1 MVLYTTPFSTSCL
14 SALHTVSWV
23 LISPCYCLL
32 DRLLTPFT
40 SIKGDKRRRAES
52 RCYVQ
57 LLCIILFTPIYLALL
72 VAALPLAFL
81 GFLLWS
87 PLQSVRRPYIYSR
100 LEDKGPG
107 GGAALLGEWRGTGTG
122 KSFCFATAN
131 LCLLPESLARLNNV
145 FHIQA
150 RAKEIGQRIRNGAS
164 RPQIKIYIDSPTN
177 TSISA
182 ASFSSLVSPQ
192 GSDGVARTVPGS
204 MKRTASVEYKGEVG
218 GRRCSAEEAV
228 NGPASGDP
236 TNSSS
241 LEDACIVRIGGEE
254 GGRPPETEDSAP
266 GSQTKNGG
274 SGGQKGQT
282 PNHSQRDGDSGS
294 LGSPSAS
301 RESLVKVRAGAD
313 GSGGE
318 PGATNSKLLYKASVV
333 KKAAARKRR
342 HPDEAFDHEIS
353 AFFPANLDFLCL
365 QEVFD
370 KRAAAKLK
378 DQLHGYFEYILYD
391 VGVYGCQGCRHCHGC
406 CNFKFLNSG
415 LFFASRYPIM
425 DVAYHCYPNGRWED
439 ALASKGALFLKVQ
452 VGSTPQDQRIVGYI
466 SCTHLQAPPEDSTIR
481 CEQLDL
487 LQDWLADFRKSTS
500 SSSTANP
507 EELVAFDIICG
518 DFNFDNCSS
527 DDKLE
532 QQHSLFA
539 RYKDPCR
546 LGPGEEKSWAIG
558 TLLDTNNLHDEDVC
572 TPDNLQK
579 VLESEEGRR
588 EYLAFPPSKCAGV
601 GTKGRKDLLKGN
613 GRRIDYILLG
623 EEGLGPDWKAE
634 VEEFSFITQLSGLTD
649 HLPVAIRLMVSASEE
664 EAV

>member
-1 MVLYTTPFSTSCL
+1 MVLYTTPFPNSCL
-14 SALHTVSWV
+14 SALHAVSWA
-23 LISPCYCLL
+23 LIFPCYCVV

-40 SIKGDKRRRAES
+40 SISCKKCHRANS
-52 RCYVQ
+52 PCYLQ

-72 VAALPLAFL
+72 VAALPLGFL
-81 GFLLWS
+81 GFLLWF

-100 LEDKGPG
+100 LEDKGQA

-145 FHIQA
+145 FHVQT

-192 GSDGVARTVPGS
+192 GSDGIAQTVAGS
-204 MKRTASVEYKGEVG
+204 IKRTASVEYKGNG
-218 GRRCSAEEAV
+218 GRRPSDEAV
-228 NGPASGDP
+228 NSPASGDP
-236 TNSSS
+236 NNGGS

-254 GGRPPETEDSAP
+254 GCRPPEADDPATGNQAR
-266 GSQTKNGG
+266 NGAAR
-274 SGGQKGQT
+274 GQKGQT
-282 PNHSQRDGDSGS
+282 PNHSQQDGDSGS

-301 RESLVKVRAGAD
+301 RESLVKAQAGAD
-313 GSGGE
+313 GGGGE

-370 KRAAAKLK
+370 TRAAVKLK

-391 VGVYGCQGCRHCHGC
+391 VGVYGCYRSHGC
-406 CNFKFLNSG
+406 CSFKFLNSG

-425 DVAYHCYPNGRWED
+425 EVAYHCYPNGRCSD

-452 VGSTPQDQRIVGYI
+452 VGSTPQDQRIVGYL
-466 SCTHLQAPPEDSTIR
+466 SCTHLQATTEDSAIR

-487 LQDWLADFRKSTS
+487 LQDWLTDFRKSTS
-500 SSSTANP
+500 SSSAANP
-507 EELVAFDIICG
+507 EELVAFDVICG

-532 QQHSLFA
+532 QQHSLFT

-558 TLLDTNNLHDEDVC
+558 TLLDTNNLYDEDVC
-572 TPDNLQK
+572 TPENLQK

-588 EYLAFPPSKCAGV
+588 EYLAFPTSKSSGAGQ
-601 GTKGRKDLLKGN
+601 KGRKDLLKGN
-613 GRRIDYILLG
+613 GRRIDYILHG

-649 HLPVAIRLMVSASEE
+649 HLPVAMRLMVSTGEE
-664 EAV
+664 EA

>member
-1 MVLYTTPFSTSCL
+1 MVLHMSPFPNSCL
-14 SALHTVSWV
+14 STLHAVSWA
-23 LISPCYCLL
+23 LIFPCYWLL
-32 DRLLTPFT
+32 DRLLASFIPTT
-40 SIKGDKRRRAES
+40 YEKRQWAHDP
-52 RCYVQ
+52 CYLQ
-57 LLCIILFTPIYLALL
+57 LLCTALFTPVYLALL
-72 VAALPLAFL
+72 VASLPFAFL

-87 PLQSVRRPYIYSR
+87 PLQSARRPYVYSR
-100 LEDKGPG
+100 LEDKA
-107 GGAALLGEWRGTGTG
+107 GGAALLAEWKGTGTG
-122 KSFCFATAN
+122 RSFCFATAN
-131 LCLLPESLARLNNV
+131 LCLLPDSLARLNNV
-145 FHIQA
+145 FNTQA
-150 RAKEIGQRIRNGAS
+150 RAREIGQRIRNGAS

-192 GSDGVARTVPGS
+192 GGDGTARAVPGS
-204 MKRTASVEYKGEVG
+204 IRRTASVEYKGD
-218 GRRCSAEEAV
+218 EAA
-228 NGPASGDP
+228 NGPAPGDP
-236 TNSSS
+236 ADSGS

-254 GGRPPETEDSAP
+254 GARPPEADE
-266 GSQTKNGG
+266 SQARRGAG
-274 SGGQKGQT
+274 GGQRGQT

-301 RESLVKVRAGAD
+301 RESLVKPRAGAD
-313 GSGGE
+313 GGGGD
-318 PGATNSKLLYKASVV
+318 PGATNSKLLHKASVA
-333 KKAAARKRR
+333 KKAAARRRR

-378 DQLHGYFEYILYD
+378 DQLHGYFEYILHD
-391 VGVYGCQGCRHCHGC
+391 VGVYGCRGC
-406 CNFKFLNSG
+406 CSFKCLNSG

-425 DVAYHCYPNGRWED
+425 DVAYHCYPNGHGFD

-466 SCTHLQAPPEDSTIR
+466 SCTHLHAPPEDSAIR

-507 EELVAFDIICG
+507 EELVAFEVICG
-518 DFNFDNCSS
+518 DLNFDNCSS

-532 QQHSLFA
+532 QQHSLFT
-539 RYKDPCR
+539 RLKDPCR

-558 TLLDTNNLHDEDVC
+558 TLLDTDGLYDEDVC

-588 EYLAFPPSKCAGV
+588 EYLAFPTSKSSGAGQ
-601 GTKGRKDLLKGN
+601 KGRKDLLKGN
-613 GRRIDYILLG
+613 GRRIDYMLFS
-623 EEGLGPDWKAE
+623 EEGLCPDWKVE

-649 HLPVAIRLMVSASEE
+649 HLPVAMRLMVSAAEE
-664 EAV
+664 EA

>member
-1 MVLYTTPFSTSCL
+1 MVLYTTPFPNSCL
-14 SALHTVSWV
+14 SALHAVSWA
-23 LISPCYCLL
+23 LIFPCYWLA
-32 DRLLTPFT
+32 DRLLASFIPTTFE
-40 SIKGDKRRRAES
+40 KRQRADDP
-52 RCYVQ
+52 CYLQ
-57 LLCIILFTPIYLALL
+57 LLCTVLFTPVYLALL
-72 VAALPLAFL
+72 VASLPFAFL

-87 PLQSVRRPYIYSR
+87 PLQSARRPYIYSR
-100 LEDKGPG
+100 LEDKGPT
-107 GGAALLGEWRGTGTG
+107 GGAALLSEWKGTGPG

-131 LCLLPESLARLNNV
+131 LCLLPDSLARLNNV
-145 FHIQA
+145 FNTQA

-192 GSDGVARTVPGS
+192 GSDGVPRAVPGS
-204 MKRTASVEYKGEVG
+204 IKRTASVEYKGEG
-218 GRRCSAEEAV
+218 GHHPSDEAA
-228 NGPASGDP
+228 NGLASGDP
-236 TNSSS
+236 ADGGN
-241 LEDACIVRIGGEE
+241 LEDACIVRFGGDE
-254 GGRPPETEDSAP
+254 GGRPPEAVDP
-266 GSQTKNGG
+266 PNGG
-274 SGGQKGQT
+274 QARNGAGGGPRGQT

-301 RESLVKVRAGAD
+301 RESLVKGRAGAD
-313 GSGGE
+313 GGSGE
-318 PGATNSKLLYKASVV
+318 PGSNSKLPYKASVV
-333 KKAAARKRR
+333 KRAAARRRR
-342 HPDEAFDHEIS
+342 HPDEAFDHEVS

-391 VGVYGCQGCRHCHGC
+391 VGVYGCHGC
-406 CNFKFLNSG
+406 CSFKCLNSG

-425 DVAYHCYPNGRWED
+425 DVAYHCYPNGRFSD
-439 ALASKGALFLKVQ
+439 SLASKGALYLKVQ

-466 SCTHLQAPPEDSTIR
+466 SCTHLHALAEDSDIR
-481 CEQLDL
+481 CEQLNM

-500 SSSTANP
+500 SSSAANP
-507 EELVAFDIICG
+507 EELVAFDVICG

-532 QQHSLFA
+532 QQHSLFT

-546 LGPGEEKSWAIG
+546 LGPGEEKPWAIG
-558 TLLDTNNLHDEDVC
+558 TLLDQDGLYDEEVC

-588 EYLAFPPSKCAGV
+588 EYLAFPTSKSPG
-601 GTKGRKDLLKGN
+601 GGQKGRKELLKGN
-613 GRRIDYILLG
+613 GRRIDYMLHG
-623 EEGLGPDWKAE
+623 EEGLCPDWKAE

-649 HLPVAIRLMVSASEE
+649 HLPVAMRLMVSAGDD
-664 EAV
+664 EA

>member
-1 MVLYTTPFSTSCL
+1 MVLYTTPFPNSCL
-14 SALHTVSWV
+14 SALHSVSWA
-23 LISPCYCLL
+23 LIFPCYWLV
-32 DRLLTPFT
+32 DRLVASFKPTT
-40 SIKGDKRRRAES
+40 YEKRQQADDP
-52 RCYVQ
+52 CYLQ
-57 LLCIILFTPIYLALL
+57 LLCTVLFTPVYLALL
-72 VAALPLAFL
+72 VASLPFAFL

-87 PLQSVRRPYIYSR
+87 PLQSARRPYIYSR

-107 GGAALLGEWRGTGTG
+107 GGAALLSEWKGTGPG
-122 KSFCFATAN
+122 KSFCFASAN
-131 LCLLPESLARLNNV
+131 LCLLPDSLARYNNL
-145 FHIQA
+145 FNTQA

-192 GSDGVARTVPGS
+192 GGDGVSRGVPGS
-204 MKRTASVEYKGEVG
+204 IKRTASVEYKGDS
-218 GRRCSAEEAV
+218 GRHPGDEAA

-236 TNSSS
+236 GDGGN
-241 LEDACIVRIGGEE
+241 LEDACIVRIGSEE
-254 GGRPPETEDSAP
+254 AGRLPEVDDPSTGVQARNGAS
-266 GSQTKNGG
+266 GG
-274 SGGQKGQT
+274 SRGQT

-301 RESLVKVRAGAD
+301 RESLVKARAGGD
-313 GSGGE
+313 SGSVE
-318 PGATNSKLLYKASVV
+318 PGATNNSKLPYKASVV
-333 KKAAARKRR
+333 KKATARKRR
-342 HPDEAFDHEIS
+342 HPDEAFDHEVS

-378 DQLHGYFEYILYD
+378 ERLHGYFEYILYD
-391 VGVYGCQGCRHCHGC
+391 VGVYGCRGC
-406 CNFKFLNSG
+406 CSFKFFNSG

-425 DVAYHCYPNGRWED
+425 DVAYHCYPNGQGTD

-466 SCTHLQAPPEDSTIR
+466 SCTHLHALPEDSAIR
-481 CEQLDL
+481 CEQLDM

-507 EELVAFDIICG
+507 DELVAFDVICG

-532 QQHSLFA
+532 QQHSLFT

-558 TLLDTNNLHDEDVC
+558 TLLDTDGLYDEDVS

-588 EYLAFPPSKCAGV
+588 EYLAFPTSKSPG
-601 GTKGRKDLLKGN
+601 GGQKGRKDLLKGN
-613 GRRIDYILLG
+613 GRRIDYLLHA
-623 EEGLGPDWKAE
+623 EEGLCPDWKAE
-634 VEEFSFITQLSGLTD
+634 VEEFIFVTQLSGLTD
-649 HLPVAIRLMVSASEE
+649 HLPVAMRLTVSSGEE
-664 EAV
+664 EA

>member
-1 MVLYTTPFSTSCL
+1 MVLYTTPFPNSCL
-14 SALHTVSWV
+14 SALHTVSWA
-23 LISPCYCLL
+23 LIFPCYWLL
-32 DRLLTPFT
+32 DRLLALFIPDPCQ
-40 SIKGDKRRRAES
+40 K
-52 RCYVQ
+52 YQ
-57 LLCIILFTPIYLALL
+57 LLCIVLFTPIYLGFL
-72 VAALPLAFL
+72 VTSLPFAFL

-100 LEDKGPG
+100 REDKSLA
-107 GGAALLGEWRGTGTG
+107 GGAALLSEWKGAGPG

-131 LCLLPESLARLNNV
+131 VCLLPDSLARHNNV
-145 FHIQA
+145 FNTQA
-150 RAKEIGQRIRNGAS
+150 RAKEIGHRIRNGAS

-192 GSDGVARTVPGS
+192 GSDGMARAIPGS
-204 MKRTASVEYKGEVG
+204 IKRTASVEYKGNG
-218 GRRCSAEEAV
+218 GRHPTDEAA

-236 TNSSS
+236 ADCGS
-241 LEDACIVRIGGEE
+241 LENACIVRISGDE
-254 GGRPPETEDSAP
+254 GSRLPEADDSAA
-266 GSQTKNGG
+266 
-274 SGGQKGQT
+274 GGQARNGAGGGPRGQM

-301 RESLVKVRAGAD
+301 RESLVKAKAGLD

-318 PGATNSKLLYKASVV
+318 PGAAHGKAPHKASVV
-333 KKAAARKRR
+333 KKPAARKRR

-370 KRAAAKLK
+370 KRAATKLK

-391 VGVYGCQGCRHCHGC
+391 VGVYGCQGCC
-406 CNFKFLNSG
+406 CFKCFNSG

-425 DVAYHCYPNGRWED
+425 DVAYHCYTNGKGSD
-439 ALASKGALFLKVQ
+439 SLASKGALFLKVQ
-452 VGSTPQDQRIVGYI
+452 VGSTLQDQRIVGYI
-466 SCTHLQAPPEDSTIR
+466 TCTHLHALEDDSAIR
-481 CEQLDL
+481 CEQLDML
-487 LQDWLADFRKSTS
+487 LDWLADFRKSTS

-507 EELVAFDIICG
+507 EELVAFDIVCG
-518 DFNFDNCSS
+518 DLNFDNCSS

-532 QQHSLFA
+532 QQHSLFT
-539 RYKDPCR
+539 RFKDPCR
-546 LGPGEEKSWAIG
+546 LGPGEEKPWAIG
-558 TLLDTNNLHDEDVC
+558 TMLDQDGLNDEDVS

-588 EYLAFPPSKCAGV
+588 EYLAFPTSKSPGAYQ
-601 GTKGRKDLLKGN
+601 KGRKDALKGN
-613 GRRIDYILLG
+613 GRRLDYMLYG
-623 EEGLGPDWKAE
+623 EEGLCPDWKAE

-649 HLPVAIRLMVSASEE
+649 HLPVAMRLLVSTGEE
-664 EAV
+664 EA

>member
-1 MVLYTTPFSTSCL
+1 MVLYTTPFPNSCL
-14 SALHTVSWV
+14 SALHSVSWAF
-23 LISPCYCLL
+23 IFPCYWLA
-32 DRLLTPFT
+32 DRLVASFSPTTFE
-40 SIKGDKRRRAES
+40 KRQWADYP
-52 RCYVQ
+52 CYLQV
-57 LLCIILFTPIYLALL
+57 LCTAFCIPIYLALL
-72 VAALPLAFL
+72 VTSLPFAFL
-81 GFLLWS
+81 GFLLWC
-87 PLQSVRRPYIYSR
+87 PLQSARRPYIYSR
-100 LEDKGPG
+100 LEDKSAA
-107 GGAALLGEWRGTGTG
+107 GGAALLSEWKGTGPG
-122 KSFCFATAN
+122 QSFCFTTAN
-131 LCLLPESLARLNNV
+131 LCLLPDSLARCNNV
-145 FHIQA
+145 FNTQA

-182 ASFSSLVSPQ
+182 ASFSSLASPQ
-192 GSDGVARTVPGS
+192 SGDGTARAIPGS
-204 MKRTASVEYKGEVG
+204 IKRTASVEYKGDS
-218 GRRCSAEEAV
+218 GRHPGDEAA
-228 NGPASGDP
+228 NGPASGEPVDSGSP
-236 TNSSS
+236 
-241 LEDACIVRIGGEE
+241 EDACIVRIGGED
-254 GGRPPETEDSAP
+254 GGRHSEADDSVAGGQARNGAGR
-266 GSQTKNGG
+266 GSQ
-274 SGGQKGQT
+274 GQT
-282 PNHSQRDGDSGS
+282 PNHSQQDGDSGS

-301 RESLVKVRAGAD
+301 RESLVKARATAE
-313 GSGGE
+313 GSGE
-318 PGATNSKLLYKASVV
+318 PGTTNSKLPLKASLV

-342 HPDEAFDHEIS
+342 HPDEAFDHEVS

-391 VGVYGCQGCRHCHGC
+391 VGVYGCHGC
-406 CNFKFLNSG
+406 CSFKFLNSG

-425 DVAYHCYPNGRWED
+425 DVAYHCYPNGRRSD
-439 ALASKGALFLKVQ
+439 GLASKGALFLKVQ
-452 VGSTPQDQRIVGYI
+452 VRSTPQDQRIVGYI
-466 SCTHLQAPPEDSTIR
+466 SCTHLHALAEDSAIR

-507 EELVAFDIICG
+507 EELVAFDVICG

-532 QQHSLFA
+532 QQHPLFT

-558 TLLDTNNLHDEDVC
+558 TLLDTDNLYDEEVC

-588 EYLAFPPSKCAGV
+588 EYLAFPTSKSPGAGQ
-601 GTKGRKDLLKGN
+601 KGRKDLLKGN
-613 GRRIDYILLG
+613 GRRIDYMLYA
-623 EEGLGPDWKAE
+623 EEGLCPDWKAE

-649 HLPVAIRLMVSASEE
+649 HLPVAMRLMVSAGEE
-664 EAV
+664 ES

>member
-1 MVLYTTPFSTSCL
+1 MVLYTTPFPNSCL
-14 SALHTVSWV
+14 SALHAVSWA
-23 LISPCYCLL
+23 LIFPCYWLA
-32 DRLLTPFT
+32 DRLLASFIPTT
-40 SIKGDKRRRAES
+40 YEKRQRADDP
-52 RCYVQ
+52 CYLQ
-57 LLCIILFTPIYLALL
+57 LLCTLLFTPVYLALL
-72 VAALPLAFL
+72 VASLPFAFL

-87 PLQSVRRPYIYSR
+87 PLQSARRPYIYSR
-100 LEDKGPG
+100 LEDKGSA
-107 GGAALLGEWRGTGTG
+107 GGAALLNEWKGTGPG

-131 LCLLPESLARLNNV
+131 LCLLPDSLARLNNV
-145 FHIQA
+145 FNTQA

-192 GSDGVARTVPGS
+192 GSDGVPRAVPGS
-204 MKRTASVEYKGEVG
+204 IKRTASVEYKGESG
-218 GRRCSAEEAV
+218 HHPSDEAA
-228 NGPASGDP
+228 NGLASGDP
-236 TNSSS
+236 ADGSC
-241 LEDACIVRIGGEE
+241 LEDACIVRISGDE
-254 GGRPPETEDSAP
+254 GGRPPEAIDSPA
-266 GSQTKNGG
+266 GGQARNGA
-274 SGGQKGQT
+274 SGGPRGQT

-294 LGSPSAS
+294 LGSPSTS
-301 RESLVKVRAGAD
+301 RESLVKARAGAD
-313 GSGGE
+313 GGSGE
-318 PGATNSKLLYKASVV
+318 PGANNKLPYKASVV
-333 KKAAARKRR
+333 KKAAARRRR
-342 HPDEAFDHEIS
+342 HPDEAFDHEVS

-378 DQLHGYFEYILYD
+378 EQLHGYFEYILYD
-391 VGVYGCQGCRHCHGC
+391 VGVYGCHGC
-406 CNFKFLNSG
+406 CSFKCLNSG

-425 DVAYHCYPNGRWED
+425 DVAYHCYPNGRLSD
-439 ALASKGALFLKVQ
+439 SLASKGALYLKVQ

-466 SCTHLQAPPEDSTIR
+466 SCTHLHALAEDSDIR
-481 CEQLDL
+481 CEQLNM

-532 QQHSLFA
+532 QQHSLFT

-546 LGPGEEKSWAIG
+546 LGPGEEKPWAIG
-558 TLLDTNNLHDEDVC
+558 TLLDKDGLYDEEVC

-588 EYLAFPPSKCAGV
+588 EYLAFPTSKSPG
-601 GTKGRKDLLKGN
+601 GGQKGRKDLLKGN
-613 GRRIDYILLG
+613 GRRIDYMLHG
-623 EEGLGPDWKAE
+623 EEGLCPDWKAE

-649 HLPVAIRLMVSASEE
+649 HLPVAMRLMVSAGED
-664 EAV
+664 EA

>member
-1 MVLYTTPFSTSCL
+1 MVLYTTPFPTSCL
-14 SALHTVSWV
+14 SALHAVSWA
-23 LISPCYCLL
+23 LIFPCYWLL
-32 DRLLTPFT
+32 DRLLAAFIPATCE
-40 SIKGDKRRRAES
+40 KRQRPDDP
-52 RCYVQ
+52 CYLQ
-57 LLCIILFTPIYLALL
+57 LLCSHLFTPVYLALL
-72 VAALPLAFL
+72 VAALPFAFL

-100 LEDKGPG
+100 LEDKSPA
-107 GGAALLGEWRGTGTG
+107 GGAVLLSEWKGTGAG

-131 LCLLPESLARLNNV
+131 LCLLPNSIAKTNNL
-145 FHIQA
+145 FNTQA
-150 RAKEIGQRIRNGAS
+150 RAKEIGQRIRNGAA

-192 GSDGVARTVPGS
+192 GGDGVVRAVPGS
-204 MKRTASVEYKGEVG
+204 IKRTASVEYKGDG
-218 GRRCSAEEAV
+218 GRHSSEEAA

-236 TNSSS
+236 ADGAT

-254 GGRPPETEDSAP
+254 GGRPPEVDEPVT
-266 GSQTKNGG
+266 GSQARNGA
-274 SGGQKGQT
+274 SGGPRGQT
-282 PNHSQRDGDSGS
+282 PNHNQRDGDSGS

-301 RESLVKVRAGAD
+301 RESL
-313 GSGGE
+313 
-318 PGATNSKLLYKASVV
+318 ASVV

-342 HPDEAFDHEIS
+342 HPDEAFDHEVS

-378 DQLHGYFEYILYD
+378 DQRQGVLEKRAPAKLKDQLHGYFEYILYD
-391 VGVYGCQGCRHCHGC
+391 VGVYGCPSCCR
-406 CNFKFLNSG
+406 FKFLNSG

-425 DVAYHCYPNGRWED
+425 DVAYHCYPNGQSFD

-466 SCTHLQAPPEDSTIR
+466 ACTHLHAIAEDSAIR

-500 SSSTANP
+500 SSSAANP
-507 EELVAFDIICG
+507 DELVAFDVFCG
-518 DFNFDNCSS
+518 DLNFDNCSS
-527 DDKLE
+527 EDKLE
-532 QQHSLFA
+532 QQHSLFT

-558 TLLDTNNLHDEDVC
+558 TLLDTDGLYDEDVS
-572 TPDNLQK
+572 TPENLQK

-588 EYLAFPPSKCAGV
+588 EYLAFPTSKSPGAGQ
-601 GTKGRKDLLKGN
+601 KGRKDLLKGN
-613 GRRIDYILLG
+613 GRRIDYMLYA
-623 EEGLGPDWKAE
+623 EEGLCPDWKAE

-649 HLPVAIRLMVSASEE
+649 HLPVAMRLMVSAGEE
-664 EAV
+664 EA

>member
-1 MVLYTTPFSTSCL
+1 MVLYTAPFPNSCL
-14 SALHTVSWV
+14 SALHAVSWA
-23 LISPCYCLL
+23 LLFPCYWLA
-32 DRLLTPFT
+32 DRLVASFIPTT
-40 SIKGDKRRRAES
+40 YEKRQRADDP
-52 RCYVQ
+52 CYLQ
-57 LLCIILFTPIYLALL
+57 LLCTVLFTPVYLALL
-72 VAALPLAFL
+72 VASLPFAFV

-87 PLQSVRRPYIYSR
+87 PLQSARRPYIYSR
-100 LEDKGPG
+100 LEDKGPA
-107 GGAALLGEWRGTGTG
+107 GGAALLSEWKGTGPG

-131 LCLLPESLARLNNV
+131 LCLLPDSLARLNNV
-145 FHIQA
+145 FNTQA

-192 GSDGVARTVPGS
+192 GSDGVARAVPGS
-204 MKRTASVEYKGEVG
+204 IKRTASVEYKGD
-218 GRRCSAEEAV
+218 EAA
-228 NGPASGDP
+228 NGPASGEP
-236 TNSSS
+236 AEGGS
-241 LEDACIVRIGGEE
+241 LEDACIVRIGGGGEE
-254 GGRPPETEDSAP
+254 GGRPPEADDAAT
-266 GSQTKNGG
+266 
-274 SGGQKGQT
+274 GGQARNGAGGAPQGQT

-301 RESLVKVRAGAD
+301 RESLVKVRAAAD
-313 GSGGE
+313 SGGSGE
-318 PGATNSKLLYKASVV
+318 PGATNSKLPYKASGV

-342 HPDEAFDHEIS
+342 HPDEAFDHEVS

-391 VGVYGCQGCRHCHGC
+391 VGVYGCQGCCS
-406 CNFKFLNSG
+406 FKCLNSG

-425 DVAYHCYPNGRWED
+425 DVAYHCYPNGRRSD
-439 ALASKGALFLKVQ
+439 GLASKGALFLKVQ
-452 VGSTPQDQRIVGYI
+452 VGSTPQDQRTVGYI
-466 SCTHLQAPPEDSTIR
+466 SCTHLHALPEDSAIR

-507 EELVAFDIICG
+507 EELVAFDVICG

-532 QQHSLFA
+532 QQHSLFTH
-539 RYKDPCR
+539 YKDPCR

-558 TLLDTNNLHDEDVC
+558 TLLDTDNLYDEEVC

-588 EYLAFPPSKCAGV
+588 EYLAFPTSKSPGV
-601 GTKGRKDLLKGN
+601 GQKGRKDLLKGN
-613 GRRIDYILLG
+613 GRRIDYMLYA
-623 EEGLGPDWKAE
+623 EEGLCPDWKAE

-649 HLPVAIRLMVSASEE
+649 HLPVAMRLMVSAGEE
-664 EAV
+664 EA

>member
-1 MVLYTTPFSTSCL
+1 MVLHTTPFPNSCL
-14 SALHTVSWV
+14 SALHALSWA
-23 LISPCYCLL
+23 LIFPCYWLL
-32 DRLLTPFT
+32 DRFLASFIPTT
-40 SIKGDKRRRAES
+40 YEKRQRADDP
-52 RCYVQ
+52 CYLQ
-57 LLCIILFTPIYLALL
+57 LLCTALFTPVYLALL
-72 VAALPLAFL
+72 VASLPFAFL

-87 PLQSVRRPYIYSR
+87 PLQSARRPYIYSR
-100 LEDKGPG
+100 LEDKA
-107 GGAALLGEWRGTGTG
+107 GGAALLAEWKGTGTG
-122 KSFCFATAN
+122 KSFCFTTAN
-131 LCLLPESLARLNNV
+131 LCLLPNSLARLNNV
-145 FHIQA
+145 FNTQA

-192 GSDGVARTVPGS
+192 GGDGTARAVPGS
-204 MKRTASVEYKGEVG
+204 IRRTASVEYK
-218 GRRCSAEEAV
+218 SDEAA

-236 TNSSS
+236 ADSGS

-254 GGRPPETEDSAP
+254 GGQLPDTDDPAS
-266 GSQTKNGG
+266 GSHARKATGG
-274 SGGQKGQT
+274 GPKGQT

-301 RESLVKVRAGAD
+301 RESLVKSRAAAD
-313 GSGGE
+313 GSGGD
-318 PGATNSKLLYKASVV
+318 PGATNSKLLYKTSVV

-391 VGVYGCQGCRHCHGC
+391 VGVYSCRGC
-406 CNFKFLNSG
+406 CSFKFLNSG
-415 LFFASRYPIM
+415 LFFASRYPIL
-425 DVAYHCYPNGRWED
+425 DVAYHCYPNGRGFD

-466 SCTHLQAPPEDSTIR
+466 SCTHLHALPEDSAIR

-507 EELVAFDIICG
+507 EELVAFDVICG
-518 DFNFDNCSS
+518 DLNFDNCSS

-532 QQHSLFA
+532 QQHSLFTH
-539 RYKDPCR
+539 YKDPCR

-558 TLLDTNNLHDEDVC
+558 TLLDTDGLYDEDVC

-588 EYLAFPPSKCAGV
+588 EYLAFPTSKSPGAGQ
-601 GTKGRKDLLKGN
+601 KGRKDLLKGN
-613 GRRIDYILLG
+613 GRRIDYMLFS
-623 EEGLGPDWKAE
+623 EEGLCLDWKVE

-649 HLPVAIRLMVSASEE
+649 HLPVAMRLMVSAGEE
-664 EAV
+664 EA

>member
-1 MVLYTTPFSTSCL
+1 MVLYTTPFPNSCL
-14 SALHTVSWV
+14 SALHAVSWA
-23 LISPCYCLL
+23 LIFPCYWLV
-32 DRLLTPFT
+32 DRLVAPFIPT
-40 SIKGDKRRRAES
+40 TYETRQRADD
-52 RCYVQ
+52 CCCLQ
-57 LLCIILFTPIYLALL
+57 LLCSYLFTPVYLALL
-72 VAALPLAFL
+72 VASLPFAFL
-81 GFLLWS
+81 GFLFWS
-87 PLQSVRRPYIYSR
+87 PLQSARRPYIYSR
-100 LEDKGPG
+100 LEDKGPA
-107 GGAALLGEWRGTGTG
+107 GGAALLSEWKGTGPG

-145 FHIQA
+145 FNTQA
-150 RAKEIGQRIRNGAS
+150 RAKEIGQRIRNGAN

-192 GSDGVARTVPGS
+192 GSDGVARAVPGS
-204 MKRTASVEYKGEVG
+204 IKRTASVEYKGDS
-218 GRRCSAEEAV
+218 GRHHSDEAA
-228 NGPASGDP
+228 NGLASGDP
-236 TNSSS
+236 ADSGS
-241 LEDACIVRIGGEE
+241 LEDACIVRIGGDE
-254 GGRPPETEDSAP
+254 GGRPPEADDLAT
-266 GSQTKNGG
+266 
-274 SGGQKGQT
+274 GGQARNEAGRGSRGQT

-294 LGSPSAS
+294 LGSHSAS
-301 RESLVKVRAGAD
+301 RESLVKARAGAD
-313 GSGGE
+313 SSSGE
-318 PGATNSKLLYKASVV
+318 PGATNSKLPYKASVV

-391 VGVYGCQGCRHCHGC
+391 VGVYGCQGCCT
-406 CNFKFLNSG
+406 FKFLNSG

-425 DVAYHCYPNGRWED
+425 DVAYHCYPNGRCSD
-439 ALASKGALFLKVQ
+439 GLASKGALFLKVQ

-466 SCTHLQAPPEDSTIR
+466 SCTHLHALPEDSAIR

-500 SSSTANP
+500 SSSAANP
-507 EELVAFDIICG
+507 EELVVFDVICG

-532 QQHSLFA
+532 QQHSLFT

-546 LGPGEEKSWAIG
+546 LGPGEEKPWAIG
-558 TLLDTNNLHDEDVC
+558 TLLETAGLYDEDVC
-572 TPDNLQK
+572 TPENLQK

-588 EYLAFPPSKCAGV
+588 EYLAFPTSKSPGAGQ
-601 GTKGRKDLLKGN
+601 KGRKDLLKGN
-613 GRRIDYILLG
+613 GRRIDYMLYT
-623 EEGLGPDWKAE
+623 EEGLCLDWKAE
-634 VEEFSFITQLSGLTD
+634 VEEFTFVTQLSGLTD
-649 HLPVAIRLMVSASEE
+649 HLPVAMRLMVSAVEE
-664 EAV
+664 EA

>member
-1 MVLYTTPFSTSCL
+1 MVLYTAPFPNSCL
-14 SALHTVSWV
+14 SALHAVSWA
-23 LISPCYCLL
+23 LLFPCYWLA
-32 DRLLTPFT
+32 DRLVASFIPTT
-40 SIKGDKRRRAES
+40 YEKRQRADDP
-52 RCYVQ
+52 CYLQ
-57 LLCIILFTPIYLALL
+57 LLCTVLFTPIYLALL
-72 VAALPLAFL
+72 VASLPFAFV

-87 PLQSVRRPYIYSR
+87 PLQSARRPYIYSR
-100 LEDKGPG
+100 LEDQGSAS
-107 GGAALLGEWRGTGTG
+107 GAALLSEWKGTGPG

-131 LCLLPESLARLNNV
+131 LCLLPDSLARLNNV
-145 FHIQA
+145 FNTQA
-150 RAKEIGQRIRNGAS
+150 RAREIGQRIRNGAS

-192 GSDGVARTVPGS
+192 GSDGVARAVPGS
-204 MKRTASVEYKGEVG
+204 IKRTASVEYKGDG
-218 GRRCSAEEAV
+218 GRHPSEEAA

-236 TNSSS
+236 AEGVG

-254 GGRPPETEDSAP
+254 GGRPPEADDPAAA
-266 GSQTKNGG
+266 GGQTRNGAGG
-274 SGGQKGQT
+274 SPQGQT

-301 RESLVKVRAGAD
+301 RESLVKTRAAD
-313 GSGGE
+313 GGGSGE
-318 PGATNSKLLYKASVV
+318 PGATNSKFPYKASGV
-333 KKAAARKRR
+333 KKAAARRRR
-342 HPDEAFDHEIS
+342 HPDEAFDHEVS

-391 VGVYGCQGCRHCHGC
+391 VGVYGCQGCCS
-406 CNFKFLNSG
+406 FKFLNSG

-425 DVAYHCYPNGRWED
+425 DVAYHCYPNGRRSD
-439 ALASKGALFLKVQ
+439 GLASKGALFLKVQ

-466 SCTHLQAPPEDSTIR
+466 SCTHLHALPEDSAIR

-507 EELVAFDIICG
+507 EELVAFDVICG
-518 DFNFDNCSS
+518 DLNFDNCSS

-532 QQHSLFA
+532 QQHSLFTH
-539 RYKDPCR
+539 YKDPCR

-558 TLLDTNNLHDEDVC
+558 TLLDTDNLYDEEVC

-588 EYLAFPPSKCAGV
+588 EYLAFPTSKSPGAGQ
-601 GTKGRKDLLKGN
+601 KGRKDLLKGN
-613 GRRIDYILLG
+613 GRRIDYILYA
-623 EEGLGPDWKAE
+623 EEGLWPDWKAE

-649 HLPVAIRLMVSASEE
+649 HLPVAMRLMVSAGEE
-664 EAV
+664 EA

>member
-1 MVLYTTPFSTSCL
+1 MVLYTTPFPNSCL
-14 SALHTVSWV
+14 SALHSVSWA
-23 LISPCYCLL
+23 LIFPCYWLV
-32 DRLLTPFT
+32 DRLVASFKPTT
-40 SIKGDKRRRAES
+40 YEKRQQADDP
-52 RCYVQ
+52 CYLQ
-57 LLCIILFTPIYLALL
+57 LLCTVLFTPVYLALL
-72 VAALPLAFL
+72 VASLPFAFL

-87 PLQSVRRPYIYSR
+87 PLQSARRPYIYSR

-107 GGAALLGEWRGTGTG
+107 GGAALLSEWKGTGPG
-122 KSFCFATAN
+122 KSFCFASAN
-131 LCLLPESLARLNNV
+131 LCLLPDSLARYNNL
-145 FHIQA
+145 FNTQA

-192 GSDGVARTVPGS
+192 GGDGVSRGVPGS
-204 MKRTASVEYKGEVG
+204 IKRTASVEYKGDG
-218 GRRCSAEEAV
+218 GRHPSDEAA

-236 TNSSS
+236 GDGGN

-254 GGRPPETEDSAP
+254 GGRLPEVDDPPTGVQARNGAS
-266 GSQTKNGG
+266 GG
-274 SGGQKGQT
+274 SRGQT
-282 PNHSQRDGDSGS
+282 PNHNQRDGDSGS

-301 RESLVKVRAGAD
+301 RESLVKTRAGGD
-313 GSGGE
+313 SGSVE
-318 PGATNSKLLYKASVV
+318 PGATNNSKLPYKTSVV
-333 KKAAARKRR
+333 KKATARKRR
-342 HPDEAFDHEIS
+342 HPDEAFDHEVS

-378 DQLHGYFEYILYD
+378 ERLHGYFEYILYD
-391 VGVYGCQGCRHCHGC
+391 VGVYGCRGC
-406 CNFKFLNSG
+406 CSFKFFNSG

-425 DVAYHCYPNGRWED
+425 DVAYHCYPNGRGSD
-439 ALASKGALFLKVQ
+439 SLASKGALFLKVQ

-466 SCTHLQAPPEDSTIR
+466 SCTHLHALPEDSAIR
-481 CEQLDL
+481 CEQLDM

-507 EELVAFDIICG
+507 DELVAFDVICG
-518 DFNFDNCSS
+518 DLNFDNCSS

-532 QQHSLFA
+532 QQHSLFT

-546 LGPGEEKSWAIG
+546 LGPGDEKSWAIG
-558 TLLDTNNLHDEDVC
+558 TLLDTDGLYDEDVS

-588 EYLAFPPSKCAGV
+588 EYLAFPTSKSPG
-601 GTKGRKDLLKGN
+601 GGQKGRKDLLKGN
-613 GRRIDYILLG
+613 GRRIDYLLHA
-623 EEGLGPDWKAE
+623 EEGLCPDWKAE
-634 VEEFSFITQLSGLTD
+634 VEEFIFVTQLSGLTD
-649 HLPVAIRLMVSASEE
+649 HLPVAMRLMVSSGED
-664 EAV
+664 EA

>member
-1 MVLYTTPFSTSCL
+1 MVLYTAPFPNSCL
-14 SALHTVSWV
+14 SALHAVSWA
-23 LISPCYCLL
+23 LLFPCYWLA
-32 DRLLTPFT
+32 DRLVASFIPTT
-40 SIKGDKRRRAES
+40 YEKRQRADDP
-52 RCYVQ
+52 CYLQ
-57 LLCIILFTPIYLALL
+57 LLCTVLFTPVYLALL
-72 VAALPLAFL
+72 VASLPFAFV

-87 PLQSVRRPYIYSR
+87 PLQSARRPYVYSR
-100 LEDKGPG
+100 LEDKGPA
-107 GGAALLGEWRGTGTG
+107 GGAALLSEWKGTGPG

-131 LCLLPESLARLNNV
+131 LCLLPDSLARLNNV
-145 FHIQA
+145 FNTQA

-192 GSDGVARTVPGS
+192 GSDGVARAVPGS
-204 MKRTASVEYKGEVG
+204 IKRTASVEYKGD
-218 GRRCSAEEAV
+218 EAA
-228 NGPASGDP
+228 NGPASGEAAEGG
-236 TNSSS
+236 S
-241 LEDACIVRIGGEE
+241 LEDACIVRIGGGGEE
-254 GGRPPETEDSAP
+254 GGRPPEADDTATGAQARNGAGGAP
-266 GSQTKNGG
+266 Q
-274 SGGQKGQT
+274 GQT
-282 PNHSQRDGDSGS
+282 PNHSQQDGDSGS
-294 LGSPSAS
+294 LGSPGSPSAS
-301 RESLVKVRAGAD
+301 RESLVKVRAAVDSG
-313 GSGGE
+313 GSGE
-318 PGATNSKLLYKASVV
+318 PGATNSKLPYKASGA
-333 KKAAARKRR
+333 KKTAARKRR
-342 HPDEAFDHEIS
+342 HPDEAFDHEVS

-391 VGVYGCQGCRHCHGC
+391 VGVYGCQGCCS
-406 CNFKFLNSG
+406 FKCLNSG

-425 DVAYHCYPNGRWED
+425 DVAYHCYPNGRRSD
-439 ALASKGALFLKVQ
+439 GLASKGALFLKVQ

-466 SCTHLQAPPEDSTIR
+466 SCTHLHALPEDSAIR

-507 EELVAFDIICG
+507 EELVAFDVICG

-532 QQHSLFA
+532 QQHSLFTH
-539 RYKDPCR
+539 YKDPCR

-558 TLLDTNNLHDEDVC
+558 TLLDTDNLYDEEVC

-588 EYLAFPPSKCAGV
+588 EYLAFPTSKSPGV
-601 GTKGRKDLLKGN
+601 GQKGRKDLLKGN
-613 GRRIDYILLG
+613 GRRIDYMLYA
-623 EEGLGPDWKAE
+623 EEGLCPDWKAE

-649 HLPVAIRLMVSASEE
+649 HLPVAMRLMVSSGEE
-664 EAV
+664 EA